1 MLAVLRSVARGG
13 FLLPFADK
21 LLSRSSLLYFKETIY
36 LLMAN
41 LSPLLLSIL
50 DVVKAVGV
58 IL

>member
-1 MLAVLRSVARGG
+1 MLAVLLSVARGG

-21 LLSRSSLLYFKETIY
+21 LLSRSSLLYFSETTY
-36 LLMAN
+36 LLTAN

-50 DVVKAVGV
+50 DELKAVGV

>member
-21 LLSRSSLLYFKETIY
+21 LLSSLLYFNETIY
-36 LLMAN
+36 LLTAN